1 MPRGRSQG
9 TAADLCAAVTPPR
22 ISRERP
28 DSGGTALTLAEHAA
42 AKINLTLRIVGRRPD
57 GYHEL
62 VSLVAF
68 AGVGDALSLGT
79 GAALSLRIGGPF
91 SAGLSA
97 ADDTLVLRAARE
109 LAARVDGLAL
119 GSFSLTKR
127 LPVASGIGGGSA
139 DAAAAMRLLAR
150 ANGVSPA
157 DPRLFAAAGALGADV
172 PVCIDLRARVMR
184 GIGEIL
190 SAPIALPQL
199 PAVLVN
205 PGVPVETRA
214 VFTALAAARAGGG
227 QPAAADPE
235 PDWGAIRS
243 PAALVEAVA
252 RGCND
257 LEPVAIGLAPSV
269 ADVLDVLRAQGGCRL
284 ARMSGSGATCFGL
297 FDTRRVAAA
306 AAQRVRAEHPA
317 WWVKATTIG

>member
-1 MPRGRSQG
+1 MRPEPG
-9 TAADLCAAVTPPR
+9 VT
-22 ISRERP
+22 
-28 DSGGTALTLAEHAA
+28 TLTLAEHAA

-79 GAALSLRIGGPF
+79 GTALSLRIGGPF

-97 ADDTLVLRAARE
+97 GDDNLVLRAARE
-109 LAARVDGLAL
+109 LAARADGLAL

-139 DAAAAMRLLAR
+139 DAAAALRLLAR
-150 ANGVSPA
+150 ANGLSPA

-172 PVCIDLRARVMR
+172 PVCVDLRARVMR

-190 SAPIALPQL
+190 SAPFVLPQL

-214 VFTALAAARAGGG
+214 VFRALAAVRGGG
-227 QPAAADPE
+227 AAALADPE
-235 PDWGAIRS
+235 PEWAAIRS
-243 PAALVEAVA
+243 SAALVEAVA
-252 RGCND
+252 RGRND
-257 LEPVAIGLAPSV
+257 LEPVAISLAPSV
-269 ADVLDVLRAQGGCRL
+269 AEVLAVLRAEGGCRL

-297 FDTRRVAAA
+297 FDTRRAAAA
-306 AAQRVRAEHPA
+306 AAQRVRAGHPA
-317 WWVKATTIG
+317 WWVQATTIG

>member
-1 MPRGRSQG
+1 M
-9 TAADLCAAVTPPR
+9 TPPR

-91 SAGLSA
+91 SAGLAA
-97 ADDTLVLRAARE
+97 ADDNLVLRAARE
-109 LAARVDGLAL
+109 LATRVDGLAL

-139 DAAAAMRLLAR
+139 DAAAALRLLAR

-157 DPRLFAAAGALGADV
+157 DPRVFAAAGALGADV
-172 PVCIDLRARVMR
+172 PVCVDLRSRVMR

-190 SAPIALPQL
+190 SAPLALPQL

-205 PGVPVETRA
+205 PGVPVETRV
-214 VFTALAAARAGGG
+214 VFAALAKARAGG
-227 QPAAADPE
+227 AAAAPADPE
-235 PDWGAIRS
+235 PDWAAIRS
-243 PAALVEAVA
+243 SAALVEAVA
-252 RGCND
+252 RGRND
-257 LEPVAIGLAPSV
+257 LEPVAISLAPPV
-269 ADVLDVLRAQGGCRL
+269 ADVLAALRAQDGCRL
-284 ARMSGSGATCFGL
+284 ARMSGSGATCFAL
-297 FDTRRVAAA
+297 FDTRRAAA
-306 AAQRVRAEHPA
+306 VAAQRVRLRHPA
-317 WWVKATTIG
+317 WWVQATTIG

>member
-1 MPRGRSQG
+1 MPRGRSPG
-9 TAADLCAAVTPPR
+9 AAADLCLVRQPR

-28 DSGGTALTLAEHAA
+28 ESGGTALTLAERAA

-97 ADDTLVLRAARE
+97 ADDNLVLRAARE

-139 DAAAAMRLLAR
+139 DAAAALRLLAR
-150 ANGVSPA
+150 ANGLSPA

-172 PVCIDLRARVMR
+172 PVCVDLRARVMR

-190 SAPIALPQL
+190 SEPFVLPPL

-205 PGVPVETRA
+205 PGVPVETRS
-214 VFTALAAARAGGG
+214 VFRALAAVRDGGRA
-227 QPAAADPE
+227 ALADPE

-243 PAALVEAVA
+243 SAALVEAVA
-252 RGCND
+252 RGRND
-257 LEPVAIGLAPSV
+257 LEPVAISLAPSV
-269 ADVLDVLRAQGGCRL
+269 AEVLAGRRAQGGCRL
-284 ARMSGSGATCFGL
+284 ARMSGSGATSFGL
-297 FDTRRVAAA
+297 FDTRRAAAA
-306 AAQRVRAEHPA
+306 AAQRVHAEHPA
-317 WWVKATTIG
+317 WWVQATTIG